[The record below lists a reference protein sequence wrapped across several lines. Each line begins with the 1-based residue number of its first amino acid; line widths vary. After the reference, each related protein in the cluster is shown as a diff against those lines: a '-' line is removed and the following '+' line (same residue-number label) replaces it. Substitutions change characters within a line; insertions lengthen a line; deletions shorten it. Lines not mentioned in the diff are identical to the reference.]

1 MTTIDIVAKE
11 LHMRP
16 NELLH
21 ESLRTYLERRL
32 AKVEAEI
39 FALAKKYGVKDVFEL
54 DTKVKDG
61 LIKEENAHEDYFNL
75 DNLEADRDKIK
86 KLLEEFRC
94 Q

>member
-1 MTTIDIVAKE
+1 
-11 LHMRP
+11 MRP